1 MDVKKRPLEFGL
13 KYDYDEQLSEFA
25 SKNKD
30 ARRPEGEI
38 SSDTTRT
45 PYERDY
51 HRILFSNSF
60 RRLRHKTQVFFRSEN
75 DHICTRLD
83 HTLQVASISETICRN
98 LRLNSDLAQA
108 IALGHDIGH
117 APFGHE
123 GEKILDEICIQRG
136 MAGFKHEGQSLRVVS
151 IMKELH
157 GTALQLT
164 YQVSDGILC
173 HCGEKPDQFVKPDKS
188 IDLDKVN
195 PSHARKKMPFT
206 LEGCVVRYADRIAY
220 LPVDL
225 QDARELGVVKY
236 KDIPSKVK
244 KLGSDSGEMIGA
256 LTEDIISISRGKDF
270 IGVSNTIH
278 EGLLAFH
285 EFSDKRIYQCE
296 MLAEQKARIRKMLR
310 DLFDF
315 ILEVL
320 VKTSCGRDTKAKNG
334 FKRYDVCDILFRH
347 IKDTNYAEGET
358 PEQIAI
364 DFIAGMTDQYAYNSY
379 VDVFLDIGT

>member
-1 MDVKKRPLEFGL
+1 MDAKKRPLDLGV

-30 ARRPEGEI
+30 AWRPEGEI
-38 SSDTTRT
+38 SSDPTRT

-60 RRLRHKTQVFFRSEN
+60 KRLRHKTQVFFRPEN

-83 HTLQVASISETICRN
+83 HALQVASISETICRN

-117 APFGHE
+117 APFGHA
-123 GEKILDEICIQRG
+123 GEEALNKICTERG
-136 MAGFKHEGQSLRVVS
+136 IGSFKHEAQSLRVVTT
-151 IMKELH
+151 MKELH
-157 GTALQLT
+157 GTTLQLT

-173 HCGEKPDQFVKPDKS
+173 HCGEKTERLLQPDKS

-195 PSHARKKMPFT
+195 TSHARKKMPFT

-220 LPVDL
+220 LPADL
-225 QDARELGVVKY
+225 QDAIELGVVKY
-236 KDIPSKVK
+236 REVPNKVR
-244 KLGSDSGEMIGA
+244 KLGSDSGEMIGV
-256 LTEDIISISRGKDF
+256 LTEDIISISKGNNF
-270 IGVSNTIH
+270 IGVSNVMY
-278 EGLLAFH
+278 ERLQEFH
-285 EFSDKRIYQCE
+285 EFSQERIYDCE
-296 MLAEQKARIRKMLR
+296 MLVVQRDKIRKMLR

-320 VKTSCGRDTKAKNG
+320 VNTSSGRDTKARSKY
-334 FKRYDVCDILFRH
+334 KKYEICEVLFRH
-347 IKDTNYAEGET
+347 IKDTNYT
-358 PEQIAI
+358 WDDKPEQIAI

-379 VDVFLDIGT
+379 TSVFLDIGT